1 MYISFAT
8 SRVAGFKKWSD
19 AHPSASNDDDYPA
32 GATPVALAA
41 PSVEGMEIKNQP
53 HCPWWV
59 PGVGVSLTAGRAK
72 LTQVTLGA
80 ISPMLK
86 DAYSSS

>member
-8 SRVAGFKKWSD
+8 SGATGFKKWSD

-41 PSVEGMEIKNQP
+41 PLVEEAETRNQP
-53 HCPWWV
+53 HCPWLV
-59 PGVGVSLTAGRAK
+59 PGVGMSL
-72 LTQVTLGA
+72 
-80 ISPMLK
+80 
-86 DAYSSS
+86 